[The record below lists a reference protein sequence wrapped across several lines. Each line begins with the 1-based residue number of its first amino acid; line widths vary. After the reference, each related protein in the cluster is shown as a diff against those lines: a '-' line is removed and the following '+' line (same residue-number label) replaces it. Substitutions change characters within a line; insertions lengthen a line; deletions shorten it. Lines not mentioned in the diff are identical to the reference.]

1 MVNERDLFESVEDL
15 NQLTLE
21 VFNLY
26 RGLILKKALFYSR
39 VSRNRIE
46 KEDFMSEVFLN
57 LHKLLSY
64 LKKDKIKSENFSFYL
79 SVRYAIIRTWKK
91 QMRVINQETI
101 SLDET
106 DEEGNPIRQIPCTK
120 YCFNPLE
127 LNKKP
132 FLNQLSPRQ
141 RKILELKNQG
151 LVYKDIQ
158 KKLGTSYGII
168 PIEIRKIRLIAQ
180 DYF

>member
-1 MVNERDLFESVEDL
+1 
-15 NQLTLE
+15 
-21 VFNLY
+21 
-26 RGLILKKALFYSR
+26 
-39 VSRNRIE
+39 
-46 KEDFMSEVFLN
+46 
-57 LHKLLSY
+57 
-64 LKKDKIKSENFSFYL
+64 
-79 SVRYAIIRTWKK
+79 
-91 QMRVINQETI
+91 MRVINQEII